1 MHKKKVLK
9 IVGSVVLFVAAALF
23 ILEGP
28 FSERFMYGTAD
39 DLIEMFL
46 LPIGMLGF
54 VFLPLLLV
62 LYFLSEP
69 RFNSWLRLTKW
80 YAPISIAIIAFFPG
94 IDGSLTGF
102 DREFMTWFS
111 TGLYFLLSVIAIAR
125 RPKLA

>member
-1 MHKKKVLK
+1 MFITTGIENIRLK
-9 IVGSVVLFVAAALF
+9 LYANRDIAELYE
-23 ILEGP
+23 ILLVP
-28 FSERFMYGTAD
+28 LT
-39 DLIEMFL
+39 LIS
-46 LPIGMLGF
+46 IS
-54 VFLPLLLV
+54 FLPLLLV

-69 RFNSWLRLTKW
+69 RFNYWLRLTKW
-80 YAPISIAIIAFFPG
+80 YVPISIAIIAFFPG